1 MRKSIKIPR
10 ILKIEAVKG
19 HAVQVMFNNGESRLL
34 DFKQLFKQ
42 WRVKT
47 GSPEYVLLD
56 PVAFKKVKLRNGT
69 LSWANAGITIPD
81 ENGNPLKVP
90 YEIGPDV
97 LYQSSTPTTN
107 VPLPGLGTLIR
118 NERIK
123 AGITQGALA
132 QRSGTSRFY
141 ISRLENN
148 KTDIELATLRKIVEA
163 GLGKKIKVEIE

>member
-1 MRKSIKIPR
+1 MRKSIRIPR

-19 HAVQVMFNNGESRLL
+19 HTVQVMFNNGESRLL

-81 ENGNPLKVP
+81 ENGKPLKVP

-97 LYQSSTPTTN
+97 LYQASTPTTN
-107 VPLPGLGTLIR
+107 VPLPGLGALIR

-148 KTDIELATLRKIVEA
+148 KTDVELATLRKIVEA